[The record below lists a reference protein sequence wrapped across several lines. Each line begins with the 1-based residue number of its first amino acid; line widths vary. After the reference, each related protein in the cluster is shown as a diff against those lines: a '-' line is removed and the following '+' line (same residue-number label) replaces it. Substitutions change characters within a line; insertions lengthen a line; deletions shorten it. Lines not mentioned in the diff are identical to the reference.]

1 MDATDTYAIMS
12 EMIVAVL
19 LGSGP
24 VLALALVV
32 GLVIA
37 FFQALTQIQEM
48 TLTFVPKIVAI
59 FLGILASSPFIYAT
73 LRGLSDRV
81 FDLIASG
88 ALLCGGCHAPLGW
101 AWPWGV
107 PPLPRWP
114 IGGRSTKAAR
124 PPRHG
129 RRRSSFRTGRGCIRR
144 PTAGPFHG

>member
-1 MDATDTYAIMS
+1 MDATDTYAILS
-12 EMIVAVL
+12 EMIVVVL

-24 VLALALVV
+24 VLALALVG

-73 LRGLSDRV
+73 RRGLSDRV

-88 ALLCGGCHAPLGW
+88 AL
-101 AWPWGV
+101 
-107 PPLPRWP
+107 
-114 IGGRSTKAAR
+114 
-124 PPRHG
+124 
-129 RRRSSFRTGRGCIRR
+129 
-144 PTAGPFHG
+144 